1 MPVRVLSFHAGY
13 GCRHRGRCCTSGWP
27 IPVEEPERTQIER
40 ALDAGLLVAPPIGPM
55 LPVSTDGRCAFHD
68 DRATGGCQIH
78 RTLGHAA
85 LPLACRQFPRQSVR
99 DPRGVSVTLSHYC
112 PTAADLMATWDG
124 AIAIVK
130 DAPAFPA
137 DAEYVGLVADGALP
151 PLLHPQLA
159 MDWDSWWLFEQLSV
173 GLLADATDPLDRLA
187 LAVEFSREWTVD
199 RGPLQAHLTDAFSRA
214 RHAAVPSSLLS
225 VPRIDQRIA
234 DALSAVPD
242 AWLDVAREA
251 LMSPASAPVDDAV
264 MRRYLAAHAF
274 ANWAAYQGE
283 GVRTWFRAV
292 ETAACVLIRTS
303 DPGRA
308 DLLLRHLVDT
318 TALIER
324 WHRAEQEG
332 PA

>member
-1 MPVRVLSFHAGY
+1 M
-13 GCRHRGRCCTSGWP
+13 
-27 IPVEEPERTQIER
+27 
-40 ALDAGLLVAPPIGPM
+40 
-55 LPVSTDGRCAFHD
+55 
-68 DRATGGCQIH
+68 
-78 RTLGHAA
+78 GHAA

-112 PTAADLMATWDG
+112 PTAADLLTTWDG
-124 AIAIVK
+124 VIAIVK
-130 DAPAFPA
+130 DAPTFPA

-159 MDWDSWWLFEQLSV
+159 MDWESWWLFEHLSMA
-173 GLLADATDPLDRLA
+173 LLADAPAPLDRLA

-199 RGPLQAHLTDAFSRA
+199 RGPLQSHLTDAFSRA
-214 RHAAVPSSLLS
+214 RHAAAPSSVLS
-225 VPRIDQRIA
+225 ASRIDQRIA
-234 DALSAVPD
+234 DALAAVPD
-242 AWLDVAREA
+242 SWRDAAAEGLE
-251 LMSPASAPVDDAV
+251 SPVHAPVDDAV

-303 DPGRA
+303 DPGRS

-318 TALIER
+318 AALIRR
-324 WHRAEQEG
+324 WHRAEREG
-332 PA
+332 SVVTAG